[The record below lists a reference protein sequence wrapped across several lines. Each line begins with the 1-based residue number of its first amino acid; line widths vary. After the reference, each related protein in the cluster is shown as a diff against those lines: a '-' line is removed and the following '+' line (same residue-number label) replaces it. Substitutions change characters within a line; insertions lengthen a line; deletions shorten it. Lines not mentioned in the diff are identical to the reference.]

1 MALVVCNNGED
12 VALQY
17 LVNKDT
23 PEDLVLRLFVSN
35 TTPAETDTAG
45 TYTEC
50 TETGYSAI
58 TLTGASW
65 STTPGAPTSASYAEQ
80 TFTFTGSPP
89 AGQTIY
95 GYYYTRATSAD
106 LIIAERAG
114 TSFTTANNGDEVKI
128 TPAITAD

>member
-1 MALVVCNNGED
+1 MAIVVPNTGE
-12 VALQY
+12 VIALEY
-17 LVNKDT
+17 LVNKDA
-23 PEDLVLRLFVSN
+23 PENLVLKLFVSN
-35 TTPAETDTAG
+35 TTPAETDTAV

-50 TETGYSAI
+50 TETGYSAK

-65 STTPGAPTSASYAEQ
+65 TSTGGAPSDVAYAEQ

-95 GYYYTRATSAD
+95 GYFYIRATSLD
-106 LIIAERAG
+106 LVAAERAG
-114 TSFTTANNGDEVKI
+114 TSFTTANNGDQVKI